1 MKIFSLQS
9 ISPEFKS
16 LTQDIN
22 SIIPVDI
29 YQDIEA
35 LLLNIDECDGV
46 IINLDD
52 NQKAQEK
59 NIKKIKKYNEEIT
72 IIVLCNNLSEKKLQS
87 HQRSRGAAD
96 IYFSYPTD
104 IEIIRLTLEESFNSE
119 SPDDTRTV
127 ALEIIEDH
135 QDKSISSEAQEVSNN
150 LDNIF
155 SDTFADEYQL
165 SEADDIAL
173 KDEGDGLSLDDGLS
187 LGDDNDT
194 LGEELDLSIST
205 DTNNESDTEQVTR
218 LVVKTDIPENLE
230 IDMEGDL
237 TTVEAAEAGAGDL
250 DLGGGDLD
258 LGAGELDLGAG
269 ELDLGAGELDLGAG
283 DIDLGVGEL
292 DLGAANLELG
302 DENIDSNND
311 LLDFQSA
318 GDEAGESHLVIDEE
332 IGSVTQMVDLSEE
345 SDDANLGDFDKTR
358 PILQEEL
365 DGLISLDGNSEVE
378 IDDLVDM
385 EPEQNLANSDDSLVT
400 KMREIDKM
408 LNADQAIAV
417 DVLAEDEDHDD
428 ADEFVVPEIEVSPAQ
443 DQDDFSLDSSDDFI
457 DNDDTLED
465 DPGFVPTDT
474 PQEISSPNDISS
486 SIHSEHKQ
494 FVVSQS
500 EEMLRLG
507 ETIKS
512 LRFDREKLLSQIDK
526 LQGKQ
531 SSEKSDLLT
540 VQAELDE
547 RKIEIIILKKRY
559 DKKIDDLNL
568 RLDLTSNK
576 KDVLVEKNKKIE
588 NEFEKIRNEKRM
600 DVNKIK
606 YRERELEEQ
615 LDLLKKDTEVQVRN
629 RDHKILELKR
639 RIDTLEFDIENALIK
654 ERRTVSDQVELED
667 KMAKVIN
674 TLRSAIGHLEEEN
687 SFEERQRLIKKNLD
701 V

>member
-250 DLGGGDLD
+250 DLGGGD
-258 LGAGELDLGAG
+258 LDLGAG